1 MIFQCLKMKKT
12 IVRVFDILIELF
24 ITNLATQ
31 MKAKNN
37 SAKIWN
43 KIGSFCFQL
52 KQITEK
58 TFSGIFNYEIS

>member
-37 SAKIWN
+37 SAKI
-43 KIGSFCFQL
+43 
-52 KQITEK
+52 
-58 TFSGIFNYEIS
+58 